1 MDVQKK
7 IAFFI
12 EKQFPAIYREYGPE
26 LVKLV
31 EEYYRFLEED
41 TRQAHYNNRRI
52 FQYRDI
58 STTLNSM
65 LIYFK
70 NKYLADL
77 PLDEENVSFLV
88 RNILD
93 LYNRK
98 GTREGIIL
106 FFRIFYQEDAEIYYP
121 AEQILKPSS
130 SKWQTGVYLQLFPND
145 NLFTD
150 VDGGEYTYADLNSR
164 NIIGSLS
171 GAKAAVNSVNLITIN
186 QTPTPVLFIDA
197 LQGNF
202 TKYDDINTIID
213 GKLVTF
219 GRVNGSLS
227 GFLVNDPGG
236 QTNIKKGSIFD
247 VVSDSGRSGR
257 AIVTSV
263 STNPTGQVEYTVE
276 NGGFGYTVENT
287 KLIVSNQSIIMDNFE
302 RVFIPG
308 ERLRDTNG
316 NQGIVIGQNDFSV
329 GVLMDGTDEF
339 VLGPNIST
347 DDRNPNLIITNLGS
361 QAVAINDITER
372 NDTSPGNMFADS
384 GLDSDVKIAPLLNPE
399 VVSLITDPIADFLNV
414 QLLGEDIASGG
425 SSSNL
430 IDYNAGANTMSGSET
445 SPNFFTVLTDAFDLT
460 PFNIGTIDD
469 FLNTNPGVDYRNDVF
484 AIARD
489 EVMQNFDRYNQIIS
503 FDPPESAS
511 AFSVGETITEDITGV
526 VGKILEINRENG
538 TINVLPYSYY
548 GFTGNDIIG
557 SIAGQFAVFDI
568 ATDYN
573 SNQYGDNATIN
584 SVTDFAEGRVETA
597 AIYNSGYG
605 YIDQAEAYL
614 RDDAGQ
620 PVIRGQ
626 INVDSQGV
634 TSGYW
639 ADFSSHLN
647 GFTQTLAADGV
658 DTYYDSNMKV
668 QDSDFYQE
676 FSYQIKS
683 TLSRE
688 NYEKSLKENV
698 HLAGTKLFSDFY
710 FRYKQD
716 STLSANLS
724 RIFNDNGKGTP
735 LDQPDVQAITSDIT
749 NLFIDSEEIT
759 SDNDASA
766 FGNSAT
772 YQMVVQGGLT
782 AVDEG
787 STLTFIVTT
796 TNVPNGSLYYSV
808 PNTGDFQFTGGNVII
823 TNGSGAFQITPL
835 ADNTTEGSEQITV
848 NLHTGSSAGP
858 VVGSVGP
865 ITINDTSTASA
876 FTADY
881 TLAIG
886 FPGSGLYSVGG
897 TDRNGSV
904 SGNNQPLSF
913 NVGDKVRFNNSVS
926 GGHPLYVKTVQGTG
940 TSNQAPGVAGAGT
953 AVVDW
958 TIAASG
964 TYYYQC
970 SFHNAMYGTITV
982 T

>member
-41 TRQAHYNNRRI
+41 TRQSHYNNRRI

-106 FFRIFYQEDAEIYYP
+106 FFRIFYQEDAEVYYP

-150 VDGGEYTYADLNSR
+150 VDGGQYTYADLNSR

-171 GAKAAVNSVNLITIN
+171 GAKAAVNSINLITIN
-186 QTPTPVLFIDA
+186 QTPTPVLFIDS

-202 TKYDDINTIID
+202 TKYDDVNTIINN
-213 GKLVTF
+213 KLVTF

-227 GFLVNDPGG
+227 NFLVNDTGG

-287 KLIVSNQSIIMDNFE
+287 KLIVSNQSIIMENFE
-302 RVFIPG
+302 RVFVLG
-308 ERLRDTNG
+308 ERLKDTNG

-339 VLGPNIST
+339 VVGPNIST
-347 DDRNPNLIITNLGS
+347 NDRNPNLIITNLGS

-372 NDTSPGNMFADS
+372 NDTSPGNMFATS
-384 GLDSDVKIAPLLNPE
+384 GLDTDVKIAPLLNPE

-414 QLLGEDIASGG
+414 QLLGENIATGG
-425 SSSNL
+425 TSSNL

-469 FLNTNPGVDYRNDVF
+469 FLNVNPGENYRNDVF

-511 AFSVGETITEDITGV
+511 AFSVGETITEDVTGI
-526 VGKILEINRENG
+526 VGKVLDINREIG

-557 SIAGQFAVFDI
+557 SIAGQFSVFDI

-573 SNQYGDNATIN
+573 SNQYGDNATIK

-605 YIDQAEAYL
+605 YIDGADAYL
-614 RDDAGQ
+614 QDTNGQ

-647 GFTQTLAADGV
+647 GFTQTLATDGTDV
-658 DTYYDSNMKV
+658 YYDSNMKV
-668 QDSDFYQE
+668 QDSNFYQE

-683 TLSRE
+683 TLPRE

-716 STLSANLS
+716 STLGVNLS

-735 LDQPDVQAITSDIT
+735 LDQPDLQAITSDIT
-749 NLFIDSEEIT
+749 NLYVDSEEIK

-772 YQMVVQGGLT
+772 YQIVVQGGAT
-782 AVDEG
+782 DVNEG

-796 TNVPNGSLYYSV
+796 TNVPNSSLYYSV

-823 TNGSGAFQITPL
+823 TNGSGVFQITPL
-835 ADNTTEGSEQITV
+835 ADNTTEGPEQIIV

-858 VVGSVGP
+858 IVGSVGP
-865 ITINDTSTASA
+865 ITINDTST
-876 FTADY
+876 
-881 TLAIG
+881 
-886 FPGSGLYSVGG
+886 
-897 TDRNGSV
+897 
-904 SGNNQPLSF
+904 
-913 NVGDKVRFNNSVS
+913 
-926 GGHPLYVKTVQGTG
+926 
-940 TSNQAPGVAGAGT
+940 
-953 AVVDW
+953 
-958 TIAASG
+958 
-964 TYYYQC
+964 
-970 SFHNAMYGTITV
+970 
-982 T
+982 